1 MSESE
6 GTWRCQMLYGQLV
19 AIDSKT
25 LKPGPDLA
33 KSWDMNG
40 LVFTFHLQDNIKFSD
55 GSPLTAD
62 DIVFTL
68 EGIVSKKSASP
79 NQSYFLS
86 IQGANDFANGTADSI
101 SGVKAVDPQTVQIT
115 LAKPDASFLFNCRLV
130 CPLPSKQLQGADLS
144 AATKITFFQ
153 KPVGAGPFKFVSWN
167 VGGDFVAERN
177 TYYYGAPMPYLDK
190 FTHRVIADSD
200 SLVNALLS
208 GGIDGSIYPDPGG
221 AQQLKAVSDLNV
233 LVPPFGEIDG
243 WYFNF
248 KNPYLAKREVRQA
261 VAYAMDMEQFSKDSL
276 YGLGAPAVGPLIPGN
291 YAFDKALKP
300 WPYDLDKAKSL
311 LQQAGT
317 PPSGIKFACN
327 QGNVLRQDFLTY
339 TQSQL

>member
-1 MSESE
+1 MSPTPFDTLYRDAMAGRLSRRQVLRRGMAMGLSASAISLLLAACGSSSSSSSGSSASSSSSSSASSSSSGSGSSSTPSTSTATAGSSPAASTGSSSSSSGTPKQGGTIIIGTLGEASTINPIVMSESE

-144 AATKITFFQ
+144 A
-153 KPVGAGPFKFVSWN
+153 
-167 VGGDFVAERN
+167 
-177 TYYYGAPMPYLDK
+177 
-190 FTHRVIADSD
+190 
-200 SLVNALLS
+200 
-208 GGIDGSIYPDPGG
+208 
-221 AQQLKAVSDLNV
+221 
-233 LVPPFGEIDG
+233 
-243 WYFNF
+243 
-248 KNPYLAKREVRQA
+248 
-261 VAYAMDMEQFSKDSL
+261 
-276 YGLGAPAVGPLIPGN
+276 
-291 YAFDKALKP
+291 
-300 WPYDLDKAKSL
+300 
-311 LQQAGT
+311 
-317 PPSGIKFACN
+317 
-327 QGNVLRQDFLTY
+327 
-339 TQSQL
+339 